1 VIIVTFNMNV
11 FQDVVRKICVQ
22 LQINATI
29 AVPQTTI
36 VKLLNAAVTADALTK
51 QSAMEIKT
59 KEIIAN
65 TVKNAKV

>member
-1 VIIVTFNMNV
+1 MNV

-22 LQINATI
+22 LPINATT
-29 AVPQTTI
+29 AVPLTTI
-36 VKLLNAAVTADALTK
+36 VKLLNAAVIVDALTK